1 MQEERKERKVV
12 CNLPPVFAVVDN
24 VVDDL
29 GLLMFVLSNNFVRY
43 LCFCR
48 HTLFAH
54 GDKNQCLCRQ
64 QKTEIKKRLL
74 LLLHWLMMV
83 IFCFVLSSLSLS
95 SSSSSSLFSSPS
107 PFFFFHF
114 QFFFLTLFVF
124 YVDID

>member
-12 CNLPPVFAVVDN
+12 CNLPPVFAAVVDN

-95 SSSSSSLFSSPS
+95 SSSLFSSPS